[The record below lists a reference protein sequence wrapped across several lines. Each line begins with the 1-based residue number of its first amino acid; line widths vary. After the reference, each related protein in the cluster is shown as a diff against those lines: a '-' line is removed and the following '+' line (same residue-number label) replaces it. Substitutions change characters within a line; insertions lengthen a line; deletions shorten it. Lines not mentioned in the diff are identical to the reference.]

1 RWYRRGRRCRWER
14 GVVVGQRRQRRCR
27 RHQRGRRHRGCGR

>member
-1 RWYRRGRRCRWER
+1 
-14 GVVVGQRRQRRCR
+14 VGQRRQRRCR

>member
-1 RWYRRGRRCRWER
+1 
-14 GVVVGQRRQRRCR
+14 VVGQRRQRRCR

>member
-1 RWYRRGRRCRWER
+1 
-14 GVVVGQRRQRRCR
+14 VVVGQRRQRRCR

>member
-1 RWYRRGRRCRWER
+1 
-14 GVVVGQRRQRRCR
+14 GQRRQRRCR

>member
-1 RWYRRGRRCRWER
+1 
-14 GVVVGQRRQRRCR
+14 QRRQRRCR